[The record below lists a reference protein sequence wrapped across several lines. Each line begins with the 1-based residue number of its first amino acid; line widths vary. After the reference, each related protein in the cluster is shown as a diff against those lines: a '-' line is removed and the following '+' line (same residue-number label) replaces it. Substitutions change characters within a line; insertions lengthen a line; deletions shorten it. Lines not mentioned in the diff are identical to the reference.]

1 MTTTVI
7 GATGRTGSVVVR
19 RLLAEDRPVRVLVR
33 DPVKARR
40 LFGEVPGLQV
50 TQVPL
55 DDPGRLRSALVGS
68 ETVLTALGSVG
79 LEGNLQRLAI
89 QAAADIAGLRQFVRL
104 SVLNTGPDSLG
115 LNQRGHWDIDFAARV
130 ADIPYTTVRPTIF
143 SASLL
148 LAAPE
153 IKATRTWT
161 GIADTGRVALIDHR
175 DAADAIV
182 RVLTD
187 PSTWGRHHELT
198 GPRQVTWPEALEV
211 LSAELGEEVV
221 FRTTDAFTLI
231 QRLIAAGIPASQ
243 AELLVTREWAILAG
257 ENERSTTGVQDLL
270 GREPRTIEEFLHENR
285 DLFR

>member
-7 GATGRTGSVVVR
+7 GATGRTGAVVVQ

-33 DPVKARR
+33 DPAKAQR
-40 LFGEVPGLQV
+40 LFGKAPGLQV
-50 TQVPL
+50 ARVPL
-55 DDPGRLRSALVGS
+55 DDPKQLRSALAGS
-68 ETVLTALGSVG
+68 EIVFTAMGSVG

-89 QAAADIAGLRQFVRL
+89 QAAADTAGLRQFVRL

-115 LNQRGHWDIDFAARV
+115 LNQRGHWDIDFAAQ
-130 ADIPYTTVRPTIF
+130 AAGIPYATVRPTIF

-148 LAAPE
+148 IAAPE

-161 GIADTGRVALIDHR
+161 GLADTGRIALIDHR

-187 PSTWGRHHELT
+187 PTTWGRHHELT

-211 LSAELGEEVV
+211 LSAELGEKVV
-221 FRTTDAFTLI
+221 FRTADAFTLV
-231 QRLIAAGIPASQ
+231 QRLVGLGIPAGQ
-243 AELLVTREWAILAG
+243 AELLVTREWATLAG

-270 GREPRTIEEFLHENR
+270 GREPRTIEQFLHENR
-285 DLFR
+285 ELFR

>member
-7 GATGRTGSVVVR
+7 GATGRTGTVVVQ

-33 DPVKARR
+33 DPTKARR

-50 TQVPL
+50 VQVPL
-55 DDPGRLRSALVGS
+55 DDPARLRSALAGS
-68 ETVLTALGSVG
+68 ETVFTAMGSVG

-89 QAAADIAGLRQFVRL
+89 QAAADTADLRQFVRL

-115 LNQRGHWDIDFAARV
+115 LNQRGHWDIDFAAQ
-130 ADIPYTTVRPTIF
+130 AAGIAYTTVRPTIF

-161 GIADTGRVALIDHR
+161 GVADTGRIALIDHR
-175 DAADAIV
+175 DAADVIV

-187 PSTWGRHHELT
+187 SSTWGRHHELT
-198 GPRQVTWPEALEV
+198 GPRQVTWPEALQA

-221 FRTTDAFTLI
+221 FRTTDAFALI
-231 QRLIAAGIPASQ
+231 QRLTTSGIPASQ
-243 AELLVTREWAILAG
+243 AELLATREWAILAG

>member
-7 GATGRTGSVVVR
+7 GATGRTGTVVVQ

-33 DPVKARR
+33 DPAKARR

-50 TQVPL
+50 TQVTL
-55 DDPGRLRSALVGS
+55 DDPARLRSALAGS
-68 ETVLTALGSVG
+68 ETVLVAMGSVG

-115 LNQRGHWDIDFAARV
+115 LNQRGHWDIDFAAQ
-130 ADIPYTTVRPTIF
+130 AAGIPYTTVRPTIF

-161 GIADTGRVALIDHR
+161 GVADTGRIALIDHR
-175 DAADAIV
+175 DAADVIV

-187 PSTWGRHHELT
+187 PSTWGQHHELT
-198 GPRQVTWPEALEV
+198 GPRQVTWPEALQA

-221 FRTTDAFTLI
+221 FRPTDAFTLI
-231 QRLIAAGIPASQ
+231 QRLTASGIPASQ